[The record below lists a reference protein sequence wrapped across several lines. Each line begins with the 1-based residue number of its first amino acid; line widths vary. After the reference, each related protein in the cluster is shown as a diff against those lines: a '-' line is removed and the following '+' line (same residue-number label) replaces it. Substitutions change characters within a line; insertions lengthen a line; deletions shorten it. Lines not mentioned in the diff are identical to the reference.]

1 MQNFQGA
8 TVDDMQHHVIPLI
21 HTEPSFIIM
30 HAGAN
35 DAPYSASRKT
45 LDNFITSKSFIT
57 DNFPNCNVIVSTP
70 TLSINDGKAALSQ
83 TPS

>member
-1 MQNFQGA
+1 MQNFQGT

-21 HTEPSFIIM
+21 HTEPSLIII

-35 DAPYSASRKT
+35 DAPYST
-45 LDNFITSKSFIT
+45 LDNFMASKSFIT
-57 DNFPNCNVIVSTP
+57 DNFPNCSVNVSTP
-70 TLSINDGKAALSQ
+70 TLSINDGKAASSQ